1 MSVATVGA
9 PLMADNHGPSGRPMA
24 ARTAGTRNGS
34 RSTGLQAAWATVS
47 NTNFGRNFLRASSA
61 DSADPPTPVPHG
73 RVRSVSLTLLN
84 GDHSTWP
91 AMATFTLVAVIVAAL
106 FGVFARL
113 MRKTQM
119 SLPLSTR
126 SRQSTWAAAW
136 FTAVR

>member
-1 MSVATVGA
+1 
-9 PLMADNHGPSGRPMA
+9 MADNHGPNGRPMA
-24 ARTAGTRNGS
+24 AHIAGTRNGS
-34 RSTGLQAAWATVS
+34 LSIELQAAWVTAS
-47 NTNFGRNFLRASSA
+47 NTNFGRSFLPASSA
-61 DSADPPTPVPHG
+61 GSADPPTPVPHG

-84 GDHSTWP
+84 GDHSTWHP
-91 AMATFTLVAVIVAAL
+91 TVICTSAVETAAAL

-126 SRQSTWAAAW
+126 SPQSTWVAAW